1 MSSIKS
7 PFLKGFIKTAGWPK
21 WLHNSH
27 SQIQASR
34 PAGQSKKGLKG
45 MLKRR
50 GVLMGA
56 IGG

>member
-1 MSSIKS
+1 MSSINKT
-7 PFLKGFIKTAGWPK
+7 FLNGFEKTAGFPK
-21 WLHNSH
+21 WLHDSHKGIVNSK
-27 SQIQASR
+27 
-34 PAGQSKKGLKG
+34 PGGQSKKGLKG